1 MTKVIKLKE
10 SDIHRIVKKVIK
22 EDSDDESREK
32 RWEDNRLYGFS
43 DKTLIGALKHMMNI
57 RPYDLERIEELKNLS
72 REELEA
78 KLTKLKGW

>member
-1 MTKVIKLKE
+1 MKKVIKLKE

-43 DKTLIGALKHMMNI
+43 DKTLIGALKHMMKI

-72 REELEA
+72 REELVA
-78 KLTKLKGW
+78 KLTELKGW

>member
-1 MTKVIKLKE
+1 MKKVIKLRE
-10 SDIHRIVKKVIK
+10 SDLQRIVKKVIK

-32 RWEDNRLYGFS
+32 IWKDNKFHGFS
-43 DKTLIGALKHMMNI
+43 DKTLIGALKHMMKI

>member
-1 MTKVIKLKE
+1 MKKVIKLKE

-57 RPYDLERIEELKNLS
+57 PPYDLDRIEELKNLS
-72 REELEA
+72 REELVA
-78 KLTKLKGW
+78 KLTELKGW